1 MLCGMTC
8 QNGTMGTEDISFKDV
23 SSFPDGSEGEKLNG
37 KPRSKRRRSIII
49 FTVVSLVNA
58 GLLIL
63 LWSQLLTPVHQ
74 STSST
79 SSIPSSNALVG
90 QAAPNFTLS
99 VLSGTHG
106 SSLSLA
112 AYKGQPVMLNFWASW
127 CIPCQQEAPFL
138 QSQWQQAHAHGVVFL
153 GVDYEDTNTAGLGF
167 VQQYGITYPSVVDA
181 SGMTAINYGV
191 TGTPETFFINRDGKI
206 VAWEPGPLNEQ
217 VFQHDLQLALR

>member
-1 MLCGMTC
+1 
-8 QNGTMGTEDISFKDV
+8 MGTKDISFKDV
-23 SSFPDGSEGEKLNG
+23 SSISANDADEKLNG
-37 KPRSKRRRSIII
+37 KPRRTRKRTLII

-63 LWSQLLTPVHQ
+63 LWSQLLTPARQ

-79 SSIPSSNALVG
+79 SNIPASNALVG
-90 QAAPNFTLS
+90 QAAPGFTLS
-99 VLSGTHG
+99 VLSGARG
-106 SSLSLA
+106 SSVSLA

-153 GVDYEDTNTAGLGF
+153 GVDYEDTKAAGLGF
-167 VQQYGITYPSVVDA
+167 VQQYGVTYPNVMDA

-191 TGTPETFFINRDGKI
+191 TGTPETFFINRKGVI

-217 VFQHDLQLALR
+217 VFQHDLQLATR